1 MKMGIEFIDYPTIR
15 SALLPVV
22 LWSTILWIFMFAA
35 LAYFAVGRWQ
45 KTAGFL
51 LWAAVVLAIVA
62 ALPALISLPLGPRAP
77 FPGSLLL
84 IWPLGIIC
92 ESLWIVKLNAT
103 HNRNELERP
112 NKVLDATSL

>member
-1 MKMGIEFIDYPTIR
+1 MKMGIEFIDYPTVR
-15 SALLPVV
+15 SAVLTVG

-62 ALPALISLPLGPRAP
+62 ALPVLISLPLGPRAP
-77 FPGSLLL
+77 FPGALLL

-92 ESLWIVKLNAT
+92 ESFWIVRLNTT
-103 HNRNELERP
+103 HKRNDLERP
-112 NKVLDATSL
+112 NKRMKVTSQ